1 MKNVTIMLPADPARW
16 LRVRSAEDDRSVSG
30 SVVSFL
36 HDRAGF
42 VDINVYR
49 HDGSDPSKQ

>member
-1 MKNVTIMLPADPARW
+1 MKNVTITLPADPARW
-16 LRVRSAEDDRSVSG
+16 LQVRSAEDDRSVSG